1 MNWNVIEGKWD
12 QMRGKMRA
20 QWGKLTDD
28 DMDLIA
34 GRRDQLIGKLKERYG
49 YDQERAEKELEQ
61 FSKTLH

>member
-12 QMRGKMRA
+12 QLKGKMRA

-34 GRRDQLIGKLKERYG
+34 GKKDILLGKLKEHYG
-49 YDQERAEKELEQ
+49 YDQERAEKELDR
-61 FSKTLH
+61 FSRNLH

>member
-12 QMRGKMRA
+12 QFKGKLRA

-34 GRRDQLIGKLKERYG
+34 GKKDIFIGKLKERYG
-49 YDQERAEKELEQ
+49 YDEARAEKELET
-61 FSKTLH
+61 FSRTLH